1 MIYPK
6 TSMLVSSANISCHRK
21 IAIFIVTCLIR
32 LILYLFTIDSYST
45 IYKEFLI
52 NRGYRVRFRVN
63 AGENACFLRRLL
75 NFVCFRIEISVLL
88 CIVVCDLEHDK

>member
-6 TSMLVSSANISCHRK
+6 TSMLVS
-21 IAIFIVTCLIR
+21 
-32 LILYLFTIDSYST
+32 
-45 IYKEFLI
+45 
-52 NRGYRVRFRVN
+52 
-63 AGENACFLRRLL
+63 LL